1 MVRDDEQQAGR
12 WGVGAHPL
20 LTAASSLTTALAAA
34 HGAIDA
40 GSDPSWLAPADQGE
54 LLTSLGRAQASLDAL
69 LMRTLTACSGAD
81 SIAADTACRSA
92 ADWLGGEQ
100 HTRANR
106 LHAATT
112 LGTALTRWPR
122 LAAALAAGEI
132 ITDHARAAVEALD
145 RLPRTGDDALDPD
158 TLSRAELVM
167 LGHCGEF
174 TPPQIRTLGAR
185 LLEAVAPDVAER
197 LEAKRLADEERRAR
211 RETTFS
217 MSRTGRGTRR
227 FRGEIPEL
235 HASILDNALRALTNP
250 RRSHLDGGIPFDE
263 GPWGETAQDGD
274 PVHDGRRLTD
284 SQRLG
289 QAFCTLIEN
298 LATDRLPTHGG
309 SPVTVVVTITE
320 ETLRQ
325 EATEHGY
332 TGYGTTTG
340 GAPVSVGEAIRLGC
354 LHGVRG
360 WVVSGDGETLHLG
373 RTRRL
378 HTGPQ
383 RLALELQHP
392 TCQARGCDVPAAWCE
407 THHRHAWAEG
417 GHTSVDDGAL
427 LCPHHHHR
435 THDPKY
441 ETRWHP
447 DDTATF
453 HRRC

>member
-20 LTAASSLTTALAAA
+20 LAAASSLTTALAAA

-40 GSDPSWLAPADQGE
+40 GSDPSWLAAEDQGQ
-54 LLTSLGRAQASLDAL
+54 LLRTLGRAQASLDAL
-69 LMRTLTACSGAD
+69 LMRVLTACSGAD
-81 SIAADTACRSA
+81 SVAEGTAARSA
-92 ADWLGGEQ
+92 ADWLAGEQ
-100 HTRANR
+100 HVRANR

-112 LGTALTRWPR
+112 LGKALDRWPR

-132 ITDHARAAVEALD
+132 TTEHARAAVEALE

-158 TLSRAELVM
+158 LLVQAETVM
-167 LGHCGEF
+167 LGHCSEF

-185 LLEAVAPDVAER
+185 LLEAVAPEVAER
-197 LEAKRLADEERRAR
+197 LEAKRLADEERQAR

-227 FRGEIPEL
+227 FRGQIPEL
-235 HASILDNALRALTNP
+235 HASILDNALRAITNP
-250 RRSHLDGGIPFDE
+250 GRTHLDGGIPFEDD
-263 GPWGETAQDGD
+263 GPLDGD
-274 PVHDGRRLTD
+274 PVSDGQRLTD

-298 LATDRLPTHGG
+298 LPTDRLPVHGG
-309 SPVTVVVTITE
+309 SPVTVVVTIDE

-325 EATEHGY
+325 EATDHGY

-354 LHGVRG
+354 QHGVRG

-392 TCQARGCDVPAAWCE
+392 TCQARGCDVPAPWCE
-407 THHRHAWAEG
+407 THHKTHWAEG
-417 GHTSVDDGAL
+417 GHTSLDDGAL

-441 ETRWHP
+441 DTRWHP